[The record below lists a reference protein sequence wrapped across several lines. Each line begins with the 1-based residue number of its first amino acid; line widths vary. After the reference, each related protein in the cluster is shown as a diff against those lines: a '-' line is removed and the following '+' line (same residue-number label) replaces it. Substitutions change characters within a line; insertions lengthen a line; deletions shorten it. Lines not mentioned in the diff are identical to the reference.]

1 VNAKEYEK
9 AMKLYEEL
17 KANNFLEKQ
26 LIRNKKNIDEEDLLL
41 LLQKE
46 IKWLN

>member
-1 VNAKEYEK
+1 MKRKQIIIWK
-9 AMKLYEEL
+9 ATNYL
-17 KANNFLEKQ
+17 A
-26 LIRNKKNIDEEDLLL
+26 INKISDEEDLLL